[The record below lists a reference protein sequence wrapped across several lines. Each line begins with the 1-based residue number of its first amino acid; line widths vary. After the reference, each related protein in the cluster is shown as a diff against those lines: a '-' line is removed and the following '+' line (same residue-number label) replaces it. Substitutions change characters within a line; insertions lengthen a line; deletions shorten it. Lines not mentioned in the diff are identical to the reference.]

1 MGSEHVDIISAEGVV
16 FQSIIRYPEIRI
28 RRGKTTF
35 IHGPSGCGK
44 STLLKLI
51 NGTISPGQGQI
62 FYDGEDIEK
71 IDTIRLRREILLVG
85 QSVFL
90 FTGTIEEN
98 FIKYYGYRDL
108 DPPGKEAIQ
117 KFLSICSA
125 DFPLETRCETMS
137 GGERQRVYI
146 AIFLSFMPKVLM
158 MDEPTSALDSLSA
171 ETMMNNI
178 KRFSTENDITAI
190 VVSHSL
196 SLAEKYGDQMIVL
209 ERGKDNA

>member
-28 RRGKTTF
+28 SRGKTTF

-51 NGTISPGQGQI
+51 NGTVSPGQGQI

-71 IDTIRLRREILLVG
+71 IDTIILRREILLVG

-108 DPPGKEAIQ
+108 DPPGKEAMQ
-117 KFLSICSA
+117 KFLRICSA

-171 ETMMNNI
+171 ETMMENI
-178 KRFSTENDITAI
+178 KTFSTENGITAI